1 MFVPNCESP
10 ATHKDVRRIIV
21 RGKRKSDQL
30 SLNSETSAR
39 GGGMKHLSPPTPF
52 SWQALE
58 NAQFITLGERPL
70 PFLVR
75 QDNNKL

>member
-1 MFVPNCESP
+1 MSVPYRESP
-10 ATHKDVRRIIV
+10 ATHQDGVYCE
-21 RGKRKSDQL
+21 GGGESDQL

-39 GGGMKHLSPPTPF
+39 GMKHLSPLTPF

-58 NAQFITLGERPL
+58 NAQFITLEERPL